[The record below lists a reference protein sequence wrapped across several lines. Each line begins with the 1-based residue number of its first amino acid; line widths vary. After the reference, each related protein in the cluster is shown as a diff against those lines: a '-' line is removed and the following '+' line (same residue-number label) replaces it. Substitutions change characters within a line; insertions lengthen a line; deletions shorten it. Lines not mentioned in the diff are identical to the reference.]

1 MKQKITLFN
10 YPMEQTAKKYLYKK
24 RFLIKIFKRNR
35 NMIKKL
41 LQTSKLI
48 TSTITSSDAKMI
60 RKEHRK
66 KNHAINK
73 W

>member
-1 MKQKITLFN
+1 
-10 YPMEQTAKKYLYKK
+10 
-24 RFLIKIFKRNR
+24 
-35 NMIKKL
+35 MIKKL

-48 TSTITSSDAKMI
+48 TSIITLSEAKMI

-66 KNHAINK
+66 KNHASNK

>member
-1 MKQKITLFN
+1 
-10 YPMEQTAKKYLYKK
+10 MEQTAKKYLYKK